1 MPTISGPFD
10 VTMQGEP
17 PLDERDGISLG
28 RARFDKKFHGALEA
42 TSVVFM
48 TSARTTIPNSAAYV
62 AIERIEGTVEGRR
75 GSFCVTH
82 LATMNRGAE
91 SLLISV
97 VPDSGTG
104 ELIGLSGQM
113 KIRIVERKHFYDF
126 EYALPAQ

>member
-10 VTMQGEP
+10 VKMQGEP
-17 PLDERDGISLG
+17 PFDERDGISLG
-28 RARFDKKFHGALEA
+28 RARFDKQFHGALEA
-42 TSVVFM
+42 TSVVHM
-48 TSARTTIPNSAAYV
+48 TSVRTTIPNSAAYV
-62 AIERIEGTVEGRR
+62 AVERIEGTVEGKR

-104 ELIGLSGQM
+104 ELVGLSGQM

-126 EYALPAQ
+126 EYSLISR